1 MLIFPLEKNIYKYN
15 MNIKNTKYTKYKN
28 TKLFYVQ
35 LNDIKI

>member
-1 MLIFPLEKNIYKYN
+1 MFIFPHWKIYKYN
-15 MNIKNTKYTKYKN
+15 TNIKNTKYTKYKN